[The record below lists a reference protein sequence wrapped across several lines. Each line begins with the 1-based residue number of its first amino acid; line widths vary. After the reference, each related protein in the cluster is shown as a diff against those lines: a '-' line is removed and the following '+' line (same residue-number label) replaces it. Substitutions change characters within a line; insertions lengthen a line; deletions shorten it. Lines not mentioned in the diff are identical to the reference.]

1 MTFYDEIQQY
11 SWEVIEQ
18 ELMDRST
25 EDVEHGLSSSTLGI
39 EGFISLMSP
48 AADPMLE
55 ELAQRSQLITEQ
67 RFGRTIGLYAPLYV
81 SNSCTNSCVYCSF
94 NASNPINRLTLS
106 VEQAR
111 AEGAYLHEQGF
122 RHILLVSGED
132 QDAADLEYLKAVVEG
147 LRPLFDSI
155 SIEIYPMNTEEYG
168 ELARRGVDG
177 LIIYQETYNPDRYK
191 EVHLAGRKKDYRWR
205 IDTPERGGKAGFR
218 RIGIGS
224 LLGLADWRIETVYLA
239 LHARY
244 LMRRYWRSQ
253 ITISFPRLRP
263 AVGGYSPPC
272 PVSDRDLVHM
282 MTALRVFLPDA
293 GLILS
298 TRESSHLRDHMIPLG
313 VTSMSAG
320 SKTDPGGYTHDSG
333 TEGQFEISDH
343 RSPREIAQTIRDH
356 GYEPVW
362 KDWDSSF
369 IV

>member
-1 MTFYDEIQQY
+1 MTFYDDVQQH
-11 SWEVIEQ
+11 SWQVIEDQ
-18 ELMDRST
+18 ILDRSPA
-25 EDVEHGLSSSTLGI
+25 DVERALFSNTPGI
-39 EGFISLMSP
+39 EDLISLMSP

-55 ELAQRSQLITEQ
+55 EIARKAQLITEQ
-67 RFGRTIGLYAPLYV
+67 RFGRVIGLYAPLYV

-94 NASNPINRLTLS
+94 NAGNPISRLTLS
-106 VEQAR
+106 VEEAQ
-111 AEGAYLHEQGF
+111 AEGAFLHEQGF
-122 RHILLVSGED
+122 RHVLLVSGED
-132 QDAADLEYLKAVVEG
+132 SNTAGLDYLKTIVKG

-155 SIEIYPMNTEEYG
+155 SVEIYPMDTDDYG
-168 ELARRGVDG
+168 ELAECGVDG
-177 LIIYQETYNPDRYK
+177 LIIYQETYNPGCYD

-205 IDTPERGGKAGFR
+205 IETPERGGKAGFR

-224 LLGLADWRIETVYLA
+224 LLGLTDWRIEAVYLA

-263 AVGGYSPPC
+263 AVGGYNPPC

-293 GLILS
+293 GLLLS
-298 TRESSHLRDHMIPLG
+298 TRESQHLRDHMIPLG

-320 SKTDPGGYTHDSG
+320 SKTGPGGYTQKSATD
-333 TEGQFEISDH
+333 GQFEISDH
-343 RSPREIAQTIRDH
+343 RSPQEVAESIREH

>member
-1 MTFYDEIQQY
+1 MTFYDEIQKY
-11 SWEVIEQ
+11 SWQAMGEEI
-18 ELMDRST
+18 LSRSST
-25 EDVEHGLSSSTLGI
+25 DVERALSSNTPGI
-39 EGFISLMSP
+39 EDLISLMSP

-55 ELAQRSQLITEQ
+55 EIARKAQLITEQ
-67 RFGRTIGLYAPLYV
+67 RFGRVIGLYAPLYV

-94 NASNPINRLTLS
+94 NAGNPISRLTLT
-106 VEQAR
+106 VEEAR
-111 AEGAYLHEQGF
+111 AEGAFLHDEGF

-132 QDAADLEYLKAVVEG
+132 YRAADLEYLRAVVRE

-155 SIEIYPMNTEEYG
+155 SIEIYPMDTDDYG
-168 ELARRGVDG
+168 KLAESGVDG
-177 LIIYQETYNPDRYK
+177 LIIYQETYDPDCYQA
-191 EVHLAGRKKDYRWR
+191 VHLAGKKRDYRYR
-205 IDTPERGGKAGFR
+205 IETPERGGKAGFR

-224 LLGLADWRIETVYLA
+224 LLGLSDWRSEGAFLA

-253 ITISFPRLRP
+253 ITVSFPRLRP
-263 AVGGYSPPC
+263 AVGGYHPPC

-293 GLILS
+293 GLLLS
-298 TRESSHLRDHMIPLG
+298 TRESPYLRDHMIPLG

-320 SKTDPGGYTHDSG
+320 SKTGPGGYTQDSA

-343 RSPREIAQTIRDH
+343 RSPHEVAETIREH